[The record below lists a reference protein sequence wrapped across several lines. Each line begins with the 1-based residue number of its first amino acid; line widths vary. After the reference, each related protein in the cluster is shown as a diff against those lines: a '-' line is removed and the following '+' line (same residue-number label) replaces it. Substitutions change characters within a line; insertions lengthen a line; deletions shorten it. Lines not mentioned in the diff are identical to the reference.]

1 MKKSGFNL
9 GFAFVLAFL
18 ISSCDSFIPDPIDPR
33 LPVYSES
40 GKNQAGAMI
49 NNEPFTD
56 FPKSGLLG
64 YSSSRYLSNQ
74 ADTSL
79 IISFYLVE
87 QKKANTSF
95 TISFYLEKLTPE
107 DWKEMEKDYGKK
119 FRFDNPNVKGT
130 ITTGSNYGNIEILA
144 ESGQITVKYI
154 PGAKAMAGTFGFTA
168 QDPSGKKYVV
178 HFGRFDYVIEPN

>member
-18 ISSCDSFIPDPIDPR
+18 VSSCDSFIPDPIDPR

-40 GKNQAGAMI
+40 GKNQSGAMI

-56 FPKSGLLG
+56 FPKTGIYGKLYSGSIWTL
-64 YSSSRYLSNQ
+64 

-79 IISFYLVE
+79 NISFNLVN
-87 QKKANTSF
+87 QNNANNSF
-95 TISFYLEKLTPE
+95 TISFFLEKLTPE
-107 DWKEMEKDYGKK
+107 DWKEMEKGYGKK

-130 ITTGSNYGNIEILA
+130 ITPGSNNGNNENLA

-154 PGAKAMAGTFGFTA
+154 PGTKAMAGTFGFTT
-168 QDPSGKKYVV
+168 QDPSGKNYVV